1 MLTLFIDADDT
12 LWENNIYFEAVVQ
25 HYCTL
30 VEAHGVGSAEARAR
44 LLEIERRRTSTHGY
58 GIKNFNLSLREACRS
73 FLDGASATL
82 IEELDRHCAGI
93 ATQPMALLPGVP
105 ETLETLATRHRLV
118 LLTKGDP
125 DDQHDKIVRSG
136 LATHFAAIDVVR
148 EKDEATYRDVAAR
161 HGIDADDTWMIGNSP
176 KSDVLPALG
185 VGWGAVFIPHPATW
199 VLELEPLPE
208 SLPGR
213 FVRIDR
219 FDALSR
225 MF

>member
-1 MLTLFIDADDT
+1 MLTLFIDADMPGKTTSFSRRVRT
-12 LWENNIYFEAVVQ
+12 L
-25 HYCTL
+25 HL

-118 LLTKGDP
+118 LLTMILTTARQDRGRAWRP
-125 DDQHDKIVRSG
+125 
-136 LATHFAAIDVVR
+136 TAAIDVVR
-148 EKDEATYRDVAAR
+148 GGRRPSQVAAR
-161 HGIDADDTWMIGNSP
+161 HGIDADETWMVGNSP
-176 KSDVLPALG
+176 S
-185 VGWGAVFIPHPATW
+185 
-199 VLELEPLPE
+199 
-208 SLPGR
+208 
-213 FVRIDR
+213 
-219 FDALSR
+219 
-225 MF
+225 